1 MIVSTRLLTEVG
13 DLLPGAPMEL
23 VILNTNYEPFK
34 KFLKHPV
41 DGWSFQ
47 DYTPTASV
55 SASTPP
61 AARRA
66 ARGVARLKYMSAP
79 LSQPVPPA
87 PSALHE

>member
-1 MIVSTRLLTEVG
+1 MLLSEVG
-13 DLLPGAPMEL
+13 DRLPLGAGPMEL
-23 VILNTNYEPFK
+23 VILNPEYVPFK

-61 AARRA
+61 ATRRA
-66 ARGVARLKYMSAP
+66 VRRSKRGTLVLNYKRIGTSTRA
-79 LSQPVPPA
+79 
-87 PSALHE
+87 